1 MAYDRSSPSLHWI
14 AEVAA
19 TPSDHQHY
27 QHVMKKQRQA
37 RRKIIRQWTALPR
50 EKRQSVDQIAAFAK
64 TAAQQNE
71 DAFVHGR
78 RDPYQKITAWLLPRT
93 GRS

>member
-1 MAYDRSSPSLHWI
+1 MTAHLQASIGSPKWQLRHRIIS
-14 AEVAA
+14 
-19 TPSDHQHY
+19 TY

-37 RRKIIRQWTALPR
+37 RRNIIRYWTALPR